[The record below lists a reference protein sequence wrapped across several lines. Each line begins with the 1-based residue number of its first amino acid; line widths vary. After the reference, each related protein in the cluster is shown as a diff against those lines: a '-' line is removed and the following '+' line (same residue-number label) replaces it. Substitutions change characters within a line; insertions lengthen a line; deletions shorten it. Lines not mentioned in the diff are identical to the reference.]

1 MFKKYAVFVNIYFF
15 AWNVEQHDGRTK
27 YINMSAARLI
37 KMINIL
43 SNEHFS
49 LKLTG

>member
-1 MFKKYAVFVNIYFF
+1 MFKKYAVFVNIFF
-15 AWNVEQHDGRTK
+15 AWNVEQHGGRTK